1 MCGLGQLCQM
11 VSTVRWKKTRN
22 IEGKKA
28 LKRILKRLFY
38 FPAGIIVDGHL
49 VGAPAKHG
57 VEERSRTYFDQLT
70 ISSGAG
76 VTGDITI
83 TLSLAAVVVEGEGRD
98 ILPVNE
104 EGSVT
109 RQGAT
114 ITVDRHQSCWV
125 ELGRGL
131 QFLVLFHQ
139 YKHPSYLQMAHLGF
153 YIADGRGLS
162 ATTQG
167 LLGMKT
173 WAFQSNLTY

>member
-1 MCGLGQLCQM
+1 M
-11 VSTVRWKKTRN
+11 TVLSFKM
-22 IEGKKA
+22 
-28 LKRILKRLFY
+28 FY

-49 VGAPAKHG
+49 VGAPSKHG
-57 VEERSRTYFDQLT
+57 VEERSRTYFDQLI
-70 ISSGAG
+70 ISSGTG
-76 VTGDITI
+76 VSGDITI

-109 RQGAT
+109 RQGV
-114 ITVDRHQSCWV
+114 TVSVDHHQSCWI
-125 ELGRGL
+125 ELARGV

-139 YKHPSYLQMAHLGF
+139 YKHPTYLQMAHMGF

-167 LLGMKT
+167 LLGTKT
-173 WAFQSNLTY
+173 QAFQSLNKSIKLYLLRSEQQQCCQWERG